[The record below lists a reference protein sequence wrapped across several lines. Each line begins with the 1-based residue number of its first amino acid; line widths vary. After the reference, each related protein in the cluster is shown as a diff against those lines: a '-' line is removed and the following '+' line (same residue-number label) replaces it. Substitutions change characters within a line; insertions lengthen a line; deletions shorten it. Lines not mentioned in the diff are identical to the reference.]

1 MYGKDLSVQS
11 IKILKGSARLQQ
23 LQQSPDSSVRSAL
36 GVCGGIAV
44 DEVVAAR
51 EKQLEPNDQVL
62 RQAREMQRVIN
73 EDLEL
78 AGQQAGQQAT
88 GDQLSSVQASAA
100 RGGGSRYR
108 ACFCAVTPQA
118 SSSR

>member
-1 MYGKDLSVQS
+1 M
-11 IKILKGSARLQQ
+11 GSARQQQ
-23 LQQSPDSSVRSAL
+23 LQQSHHSSVWSAW

-51 EKQLEPNDQVL
+51 EQQLEPNDQVL
-62 RQAREMQRVIN
+62 RQAQEMQRVIN

-78 AGQQAGQQAT
+78 AGQQAGQAT

-118 SSSR
+118 PSSR